1 MKFRTW
7 LSIVTALAI
16 VLIVFFS
23 RHELLQAWELLG
35 RVNVWI
41 LILII
46 PAQFLSYY
54 AVGAMI
60 LDYLRAKGELVKFGG
75 WQMARVALELNF
87 VNHTLPSGGVSGI
100 SYMNWRLKHLGV
112 STGRATLAQ
121 AVRFMASFGAYLVL
135 LLIALIFM
143 TIDGNVS
150 RFTILVSAILGTS
163 IIFGT
168 LFVIYI
174 ISSESRLQS
183 FSHGLSRTI
192 NGFGRKIIR
201 RRKQLVSQ
209 ANIEKVFVDL
219 HADYLEIRRDPKV
232 LKKPI
237 LWAFVFNLSELAMF
251 MLAFA
256 ALGSWVNPA
265 PLLIAYGVAGL
276 AGLLVI
282 TPGGAGAYE
291 ALMISFLAS
300 AGVVQDVA
308 IAGILL
314 ARVTL
319 MLGTIISGYIFYQ
332 LTLLRYG
339 KNSPQRQ

>member
-1 MKFRTW
+1 M
-7 LSIVTALAI
+7 
-16 VLIVFFS
+16 LIIFFS
-23 RHELLQAWELLG
+23 RHELLAAWELLG

-41 LILII
+41 LLLII

-60 LDYLRAKGELVKFGG
+60 LDYLRAKGELVSIKG
-75 WQMARVALELNF
+75 WQMARIALELNF

-100 SYMNWRLKHLGV
+100 SYMNWRMKHLGV

-135 LLIALIFM
+135 LLLALLFM
-143 TIDGNVS
+143 AIDGNVS

-163 IIFGT
+163 IICGT

-183 FSHGLSRTI
+183 FSRGLSRTI
-192 NGFGRKIIR
+192 NNFGHKVL
-201 RRKQLVSQ
+201 RRKKALLREPDV
-209 ANIEKVFVDL
+209 EKIFMDL
-219 HADYLEIRRDPKV
+219 HADYLEIKRDPKV

-237 LWAFVFNLSELAMF
+237 IWAFVYNLAEIAMF

-332 LTLLRYG
+332 LTVLQYG
-339 KNSPQRQ
+339 KNGS